1 MTVIESTTDV
11 NLPVEKVYAFLA
23 NLNNHQ
29 QLMPENI
36 YNWSST
42 EDEASFTIQ
51 NMAKLAIKI
60 SSRIENKE
68 LIAIPSEKAPFD
80 VELKWTVADN
90 GSGGTT
96 ASHIITAD
104 LNMMMKMLAS
114 GPLQK
119 LADHQTERLAEIL
132 K

>member
-1 MTVIESTTDV
+1 MTVIESTTEV
-11 NLPVEKVYAFLA
+11 NLPVETVYNFLA
-23 NLNNHQ
+23 DLNNHQ

-42 EDEASFTIQ
+42 TDQASFTIQ
-51 NMAKLAIKI
+51 NMAKLAIHI
-60 SSRIENKE
+60 SNRVPNKE

-80 VELKWTVADN
+80 IELKWTVEDN
-90 GSGGTT
+90 GQGGTI
-96 ASHIITAD
+96 AKHIISAD
-104 LNMMMKMLAS
+104 LNMMMKMLAA

-119 LADHQTERLAEIL
+119 LADHQTQKLQEIL

>member
-1 MTVIESTTDV
+1 MTVIESTTEL

-23 NLNNHQ
+23 DLNNHQ

-42 EDEASFTIQ
+42 ADEASFTIQ
-51 NMAKLAIKI
+51 NMAKLSIKI
-60 SSRIENKE
+60 SNRIENKE
-68 LIAIPSEKAPFD
+68 LVAIPVEKAPFD

-90 GSGGTT
+90 GKGGTI
-96 ASHIITAD
+96 AKHIISAD
-104 LNMMMKMLAS
+104 LNMMMKMLAA
-114 GPLQK
+114 GPLKK
-119 LADHQTERLAEIL
+119 LADHQTERLAEVL

>member
-23 NLNNHQ
+23 DMNNHQ

-60 SSRIENKE
+60 SSRVENKE
-68 LIAIPSEKAPFD
+68 LIAVPTEKAPFD
-80 VELKWTVADN
+80 LELKWTVADN
-90 GSGGTT
+90 GKGGTT
-96 ASHIITAD
+96 ASHIISAD

-114 GPLQK
+114 SPLQK
-119 LADHQTERLAEIL
+119 LADHQTERLAELL

>member
-23 NLNNHQ
+23 DMNNHQ

-60 SSRIENKE
+60 TSRVENKE
-68 LIAIPSEKAPFD
+68 LIAVPTEKAPFD
-80 VELKWTVADN
+80 LELKWTVADN
-90 GSGGTT
+90 GKGGTT
-96 ASHIITAD
+96 ASHIISAD

>member
-1 MTVIESTTDV
+1 MTVIESTTEV
-11 NLPVEKVYAFLA
+11 HLPVEKVYAFLA
-23 NLNNHQ
+23 DMNNHQ

-60 SSRIENKE
+60 TSRIENKE
-68 LIAIPSEKAPFD
+68 IIAVPTEKAPFD
-80 VELKWTVADN
+80 LELKWTVADN

-96 ASHIITAD
+96 ASHIISAD
-104 LNMMMKMLAS
+104 LNMMMKMLAA
-114 GPLQK
+114 GPLKK
-119 LADHQTERLAEIL
+119 LADHQTERLTEIL